1 MAKFKVIV
9 RNVHVYSNLEVR
21 LKSRTTKE
29 EANKEVERMV
39 EKKDLFKEYE
49 WKIEGCEDG
58 GINNFDN
65 NLTEKIVERIDQEET
80 DENIFWDGFTAHYDL
95 NVSHILV
102 NTNLETP
109 LKSTQYYDVL
119 IKIFGVKNI
128 KKFYKKIF
136 NPKIKKYFF
145 TDYVYFWYKTLL
157 LGAIKETQ
165 SKTYNCT
172 NGGILY
178 EKPVIVIKLEK
189 FAKMYLK

>member
-1 MAKFKVIV
+1 MENFKGIV

-39 EKKDLFKEYE
+39 EKKDLVKDYE

-80 DENIFWDGFTAHYDL
+80 DENIFWDGFTAQYDL

-109 LKSTQYYDVL
+109 LKSTSREEA
-119 IKIFGVKNI
+119 ITEI
-128 KKFYKKIF
+128 
-136 NPKIKKYFF
+136 
-145 TDYVYFWYKTLL
+145 KTLCENPFDGYDWKIENCDEDSINEL
-157 LGAIKETQ
+157 NEALKSEIQQVISKDIEACIEEIK
-165 SKTYNCT
+165 
-172 NGGILY
+172 
-178 EKPVIVIKLEK
+178 
-189 FAKMYLK
+189 

>member
-1 MAKFKVIV
+1 MANFKLIV

-39 EKKDLFKEYE
+39 EKKDLFKDYE

-65 NLTEKIVERIDQEET
+65 KLTEKIVERIDQEET
-80 DENIFWDGFTAHYDL
+80 DENIFWDGFTADYDL

-109 LKSTQYYDVL
+109 LKSTSREEA
-119 IKIFGVKNI
+119 ITEI
-128 KKFYKKIF
+128 
-136 NPKIKKYFF
+136 
-145 TDYVYFWYKTLL
+145 KTLCENPFDGYDWKIENCDENSINEFNEAL
-157 LGAIKETQ
+157 KSEIQKVISKDIEACIEEIK
-165 SKTYNCT
+165 
-172 NGGILY
+172 
-178 EKPVIVIKLEK
+178 
-189 FAKMYLK
+189 